1 MAMILSSRAR
11 YGVRAMFQLACHWGE
26 GPVVLRTVA
35 EEQDLSLAYLEQLVA
50 VMRRSGL
57 VESVRG
63 RKGGYQLAR
72 HPADI
77 SVGQIIRALEGP
89 VFVAACADPDPDFDD
104 CGRGSLLRVA
114 VAVDEGPSTNRRR
127 LRFDNP
133 GRPMR
138 CLSAGARPGAPGA
151 DARVASSTRPITLHH
166 ARLASVTLQVTTF
179 EPD

>member
-26 GPVVLRTVA
+26 GPVALRTVA

-72 HPADI
+72 HPEAI

-104 CGRGSLLRVA
+104 CGRGAFCVSRLLWMKVHRQIEDAFDSTTLGDLCDASRQERDQARRVLMQG
-114 VAVDEGPSTNRRR
+114 ER
-127 LRFDNP
+127 
-133 GRPMR
+133 
-138 CLSAGARPGAPGA
+138 
-151 DARVASSTRPITLHH
+151 
-166 ARLASVTLQVTTF
+166 
-179 EPD
+179 